1 MRSNLELALTE
12 KNTGATFQS
21 VLYDFGAW
29 SHDHVSVATLARH
42 ERRSYELTD
51 DDGMMIDQALNQY
64 SKASPYRALLLRC
77 RYVDRMP
84 MKAIKGKLKDLATER
99 KNTEL
104 IRLLKYC
111 RNYMID
117 DVIAEA
123 EKDLFKLLKDHH
135 QDAAAPFKSPV

>member
-1 MRSNLELALTE
+1 MRSNLQLAMTE
-12 KNTGATFQS
+12 KNAGAGFQS

-51 DDGMMIDQALNQY
+51 DDGMMIDQALIQY

-77 RYVDRMP
+77 RYVEKMT
-84 MKAIKGKLKDLATER
+84 MKAIKGKLKELATER
-99 KNTEL
+99 GNTEL
-104 IRLLKYC
+104 IRMLKYC

-117 DVIAEA
+117 DVITEA
-123 EKDLFKLLKDHH
+123 EKDLFQLLKDH
-135 QDAAAPFKSPV
+135 QKDGAASFKSAV